1 MKDALKYVYT
11 SKEAAEIW
19 GLSYQTVTQWYNRG
33 KFENNEAKKSG
44 GAILVTHQGMERIA
58 GEINEEKRQKNI
70 LRREIVSILK
80 KVSLSLDK
88 LEGFEQ
94 YNAAHLIYE
103 CHRIKDIIRK
113 EGFGFL
119 SFSETKTV
127 HEDTLLLLDRTNKLI
142 TQRLI

>member
-19 GLSYQTVTQWYNRG
+19 GLSYQTVTQWYSRG

-70 LRREIVSILK
+70 LRRGTTNNIKEAAFYLN
-80 KVSLSLDK
+80 K
-88 LEGFEQ
+88 LQGFEQ
-94 YNAAHLIYE
+94 YNASTLIYE
-103 CHRIKDIIRK
+103 CHRIQI
-113 EGFGFL
+113 FL
-119 SFSETKTV
+119 RENDFSEISLMEAQKV
-127 HEDTLLLLDRTNKLI
+127 YEDTTVLLNHVKDEISKI
-142 TQRLI
+142 

>member
-33 KFENNEAKKSG
+33 KFDENEAKKSG

-70 LRREIVSILK
+70 LRREILSALKTVSIL
-80 KVSLSLDK
+80 LNK

-119 SFSETKTV
+119 SLSETETV
-127 HEDTLLLLDRTNKLI
+127 HKDTFLLLDRTNKII
-142 TQRLI
+142 TKNPM

>member
-1 MKDALKYVYT
+1 MKDALKFVYT

-33 KFENNEAKKSG
+33 KFEINEAKKSG

-70 LRREIVSILK
+70 FKRETTNNIKQAAL
-80 KVSLSLDK
+80 LLDK

-94 YNAAHLIYE
+94 YNASTLIYE
-103 CHRIKDIIRK
+103 CHRIQK
-113 EGFGFL
+113 FL
-119 SFSETKTV
+119 RENDFADLSLKAVKTV
-127 HEDTLLLLDRTNKLI
+127 YEDATVLLNHAKEEI
-142 TQRLI
+142 TRF